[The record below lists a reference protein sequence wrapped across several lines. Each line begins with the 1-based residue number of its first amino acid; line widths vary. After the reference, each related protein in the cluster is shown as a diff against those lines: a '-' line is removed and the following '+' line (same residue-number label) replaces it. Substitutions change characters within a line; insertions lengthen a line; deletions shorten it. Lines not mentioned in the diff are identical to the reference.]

1 MSNLSDVPG
10 ILEASI
16 HTIPVDIQVQDPQ
29 NDGEVTSL
37 AYGTYVARQMA
48 NIKGGYEPNLMHAV
62 IGIGSEAGEL
72 LDAVKKNF
80 AYGKALDQENLL
92 EEAGDLLF
100 YFTALCLVQGWTLE
114 QVAAANMNKLMKR
127 YPDGVFN
134 TLHAIQ
140 RLDKQAEAGEVQ
152 HERNMLQSGSY

>member
-10 ILEASI
+10 ILEESI

-29 NDGEVTSL
+29 NDGAATSIT
-37 AYGTYVARQMA
+37 YGTYVARQMA

-62 IGIGSEAGEL
+62 IGISSEAGEL
-72 LDAVKKNF
+72 LDAIKKNF

-100 YFTALCLVQGWTLE
+100 YFTALCLIQGWTLE

-134 TLHAIQ
+134 ALHAIQ
-140 RLDKQAEAGEVQ
+140 RLDKAKDATDLPRQPE
-152 HERNMLQSGSY
+152 